1 MLFNTRFWLV
11 KVLLTPTIE
20 KMIFSSAIYRLRL
33 YFLSAAPGRP
43 LPLVPRR
50 ANPPPPCGS
59 PERFGQRYDEFPD
72 FRPLRRNYSAP
83 RGSQDTAA
91 VQPYRKRL
99 SPRRGKGTC
108 PPRYEGSVRGN
119 FRTDGTFRTRIGRTF
134 FPDSGFR
141 PPDRMAA
148 SDRKTKI
155 PENPVSFYAVSTKDD
170 YKYFY
175 YICGSVRILEV
186 F

>member
-1 MLFNTRFWLV
+1 MSGTLPFDRR
-11 KVLLTPTIE
+11 
-20 KMIFSSAIYRLRL
+20 SAGAF
-33 YFLSAAPGRP
+33 FLSAAPGRP

-50 ANPPPPCGS
+50 ADPPPPYGS

-72 FRPLRRNYSAP
+72 FQPLRRNYSAP

-119 FRTDGTFRTRIGRTF
+119 FRTTGRFARASAGLPSQTA
-134 FPDSGFR
+134 D
-141 PPDRMAA
+141 
-148 SDRKTKI
+148 SDRRIVWRLRTEKQRYRKI
-155 PENPVSFYAVSTKDD
+155 RCLFMQFPQRMIINIFIIYVDLSAF
-170 YKYFY
+170 
-175 YICGSVRILEV
+175 
-186 F
+186 